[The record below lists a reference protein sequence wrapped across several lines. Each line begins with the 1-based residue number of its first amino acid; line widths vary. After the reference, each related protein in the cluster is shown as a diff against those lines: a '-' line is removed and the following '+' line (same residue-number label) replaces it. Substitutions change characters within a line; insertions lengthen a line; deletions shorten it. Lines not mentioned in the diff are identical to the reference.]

1 MWREEWNLDH
11 FLWSMH
17 GGSKI
22 IPILW
27 NIRRFL
33 TLTDIFEWKQNTV
46 NFHSQLNE
54 LRNPNG
60 RNCNSLTDKLG
71 WKRYSISVH
80 FNKSWVFRKVNSSTF
95 CLSTP
100 GLKTKKVRILIHG
113 VCKVNNRILFPFE
126 NEWMWDIFTTLP
138 AEQYASS
145 INAGAGGSVHYP
157 KYIVHATCLMMCN
170 DSVLLLSNHLHS
182 ITSKL

>member
-1 MWREEWNLDH
+1 MRREEWNLDH

-22 IPILW
+22 IPISW
-27 NIRRFL
+27 NIRRFS
-33 TLTDIFEWKQNTV
+33 TLTNIFEWKQNTV
-46 NFHSQLNE
+46 MFHLNSTNC
-54 LRNPNG
+54 LRNC

-71 WKRYSISVH
+71 WKLCYSISVH
-80 FNKSWVFRKVNSSTF
+80 FNKSWVLKVNSSTF

-157 KYIVHATCLMMCN
+157 KCIVHATCLMMCN